1 MRRLFFAILAIIYL
15 VATTGATLH
24 MHYCMGRL
32 AGTGLWKDDSGHC
45 GLCGMEKTDDDD
57 NGCCN
62 DTQEDVKIQVDQQHV
77 AGDAFHFEQPF
88 TDIIFN
94 HPFYHPQAFIA
105 IGDKVQPVSHA
116 PPRSPQQPPY
126 LLFRN
131 FRI

>member
-1 MRRLFFAILAIIYL
+1 MKKLLFAILAFTYL

-45 GLCGMEKTDDDD
+45 GLCGMEKSDDGD

-62 DTQEDVKIQVDQQHV
+62 DKQEDVKIEVDQQYV
-77 AGDAFHFEQPF
+77 AGDVFHFEQPF

-94 HPFYHPQAFIA
+94 HPVYHPQAFIA
-105 IGDKVQPVSHA
+105 IRDKVQPVSHA